1 MRGRGKEKVETE
13 KTTKAK
19 KTHLQQ
25 DHAIKTVS
33 KPLHPHLPPSLAITC
48 PAMHM
53 HTAIQEKRF
62 RLGKKTKQKHPPIFV
77 SLLKKDFFFK
87 PMYKKNSSK
96 KGKKVHKQRQKEK
109 N

>member
-33 KPLHPHLPPSLAITC
+33 KPLHPHLPPSPAITC

-77 SLLKKDFFFK
+77 SLLKKDFFLQTYVQEK
-87 PMYKKNSSK
+87 QLQEGQKSS
-96 KGKKVHKQRQKEK
+96 
-109 N
+109 